1 MGVHGRTCQAPSQ
14 MRALDLRF
22 ALPLSWPL
30 LSAALTLAGCGAS
43 GGDHSPGGGQA
54 YPPPGDFGIVAT
66 AGSSTDTAP
75 SDGPSGDQKSTACL
89 QERTPWPNW
98 DNAQTK
104 GLPSPRAA
112 FSKLDHEVQS
122 PIRWLGLGDST
133 TGNESNS
140 HIVLR
145 MTIDPHDSSRIPVY
159 VAQSQ
164 RDDSLP
170 SGACPSYWE
179 LPIQLSLSSGDG
191 AIAARD
197 QPATL
202 QVGAGGVSKL
212 HAQIPRDQLSGS
224 MQWLGGDSTATDNS
238 APTGPAAPQSV
249 IVDAWL
255 ARGVLWA
262 QLSAHHESGQRS
274 LLGDATADD
283 PRCKDG
289 KRLRLGADH
298 PLGKLSAQRV
308 VQLLQS
314 YPDYLLQWDGQPSQ
328 ELRLAAVSPPQEVC
342 VDISAQTGPSAAIDM
357 PLRMTFVDD
366 EKRRQLVMHPHIRA
380 ALDLRGPGA
389 IALDLRYNAFSRPAE
404 SLQDFLVRHA
414 LTLNVENT
422 AHSDIFEL
430 SLRLQNTDSNSLSGS
445 IALLRYQQQGGC
457 TPSDHSSTDS
467 SQCDSLLGN
476 ILRSG
481 TMTGSPAA
489 SKK

>member
-1 MGVHGRTCQAPSQ
+1 
-14 MRALDLRF
+14 MRALDPRF

-30 LSAALTLAGCGAS
+30 LSAALCLAGCGAS
-43 GGDHSPGGGQA
+43 GGGDHSPGGGQA
-54 YPPPGDFGIVAT
+54 YPPPGDFGVVAT
-66 AGSSTDTAP
+66 GESTSTAS
-75 SDGPSGDQKSTACL
+75 SDGQTGSQDATVCL
-89 QERTPWPNW
+89 QERTPWPDW
-98 DNAQTK
+98 DRPQAR
-104 GLPSPRAA
+104 GLASPRAA
-112 FSKLDHEVQS
+112 FSKLDHEIQS
-122 PIRWLGLGDST
+122 PIRWLGADGSAAS
-133 TGNESNS
+133 GNADRPGGRS

-145 MTIDPHDSSRIPVY
+145 MAIDPHDSRRMPVY
-159 VAQSQ
+159 VEQVQ
-164 RDDSLP
+164 RDTSLP

-179 LPIQLSLSSGDG
+179 LPIQLSLSSGDRSL
-191 AIAARD
+191 AARD
-197 QPATL
+197 QAAIL

-212 HAQIPRDQLSGS
+212 HAQIPREQISGT
-224 MQWLGGDSTATDNS
+224 MPWLPGDSTASDSSSS
-238 APTGPAAPQSV
+238 ASTSVPQSV

-262 QLSAHHESGQRS
+262 QLSAQHASGQRS

-314 YPDYLLQWDGQPSQ
+314 YPEYLLQWDGQPSQ
-328 ELRLAAVSPPQEVC
+328 KLRLAAVSPPEEVC
-342 VDISAQTGPSAAIDM
+342 VDISAQSGPSAAIDM

-366 EKRRQLVMHPHIRA
+366 EKRRQLVLRPHLRA
-380 ALDLRGPGA
+380 ALDLRGQGA

-414 LTLNVENT
+414 LMLEVEKS

-430 SLRLQNTDSNSLSGS
+430 SLRLQNAEANSMSGT
-445 IALLRYQQQGGC
+445 IALLRYQQDEGCSPTDQG
-457 TPSDHSSTDS
+457 STS
-467 SQCDSLLGN
+467 TSQCDSLLGN

-489 SKK
+489 SKN